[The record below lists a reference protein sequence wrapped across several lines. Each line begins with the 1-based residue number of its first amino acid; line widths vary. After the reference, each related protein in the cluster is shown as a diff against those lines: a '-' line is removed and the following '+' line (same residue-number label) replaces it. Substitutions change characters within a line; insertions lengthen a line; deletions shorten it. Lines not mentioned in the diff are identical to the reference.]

1 MAISPNLTNI
11 AVASEHLNLPSFRQY
26 FTDPSNDA
34 VDIVFCNFVPA
45 SRHPSI
51 SQTWAPEAIAR
62 FVSETRILDIIPK
75 AIPWQH
81 PYQPQG
87 HSQAFILRICN
98 RFIIVYT
105 YLLGPGD
112 RSGLAFTMFAP
123 NDAKATPRPR
133 RSGSYNFSS
142 LPPHAPPLI
151 VKNTTTLQDPSS
163 IPSFSQAQRH
173 REFNVLVKK
182 YIHQLLHGCNR
193 PVCTTPTCATAR
205 RQLHARKDATTGG
218 SSASKREFT
227 PLSARIIACQLATA
241 DEPYRSLCPGLAG
254 EVRKELDLAAGP
266 AGGRLK
272 PDLGMRDPKSFM
284 QGLFNTTAV
293 RGLEMSVLPPPR
305 DMMDVMVKG
314 ESASKVRKESAERH
328 RRISSEPT
336 RLDQE
341 TKKDQTTTTAPKST
355 NTGESYT
362 PATLPNHPTTDRDRT
377 TSGHIR
383 PTYQLSTPP
392 PHQSWSPQPTKSSRR
407 KLSHDL
413 SSYLTSPKNTFFTP
427 DVNDLKPPPPQHVH
441 RHSARDITHR
451 RSIDTTP
458 SRVAK
463 PFALD
468 DKSSKPTTSPVQSRN
483 TIPTPQAVTH
493 FTVDIV
499 SALIEML
506 DDTSASKS
514 AKREAEG
521 FLRQSCH
528 YVFSR
533 PENLANCFPEDVKAE
548 KGILVSNSMKAL
560 FDRGFGR
567 EIVDSLWKALGDLFP
582 TVEEV
587 NVGEEKSKV
596 VNPSKYGSEL
606 AAKVFTITLHVLTA
620 ACPIKTPEVWEQC
633 RRERSRGSISLDISF
648 EDEGEMRLAKRFARC
663 WSAFGLF
670 QYSVKEILKGYM
682 LGYAKV
688 ERSGRAEKLE
698 RELGRELASEV
709 VLSGVGKGGWGLVV
723 CVMEWMRAI
732 MLSEWDG
739 GERPRSGGVVDASIA
754 FLRFLYEDHEALGLE
769 ESYFHNQVL
778 ADRLEYKNM
787 PVKWYLKKLKANTTP
802 TLLNTPPAGTSPPP
816 RPLEPP
822 HLLNHAFL
830 LPPSALVKFF
840 RSINFHRMS
849 AAYDDALAMY
859 RFVNQMADVTRRDNF
874 KPWLRNFI
882 MQSYDIAMNMYLCL
896 EVHRS
901 SVVMDTLN
909 QLVGR
914 ELRECLRPLKVRF
927 LDVGEEGVDHG
938 GVQQEYFR
946 LIWEEVTKGE
956 YGCFVSDERTRMSWF
971 SIVTLEPMHK
981 FELLGLLV
989 GLAVYNGVTLPVSF
1003 PLVMYRKLLGWKVE
1017 LEDLGDGW
1025 PELVKGMKKLLEWS
1039 DEDGDVGDI
1048 FVRSYEFGY
1057 EALGEVHSVDLMKV
1071 GREDRWAPMKIEK
1084 ERVTSLAN
1092 LNFWLPAN
1100 SFAARDYRNAMRTQA
1115 AAAGPSS
1122 TSATRL
1128 AIPQQITSLSSPAGE
1143 EAQEF
1148 LTAMNTAQRRQVQ
1161 NIPDVADSISTSDT
1175 SSRRILTPEILT
1187 PGSQSPPASPSR
1199 RSSAV
1204 AIDENDEAAATWK
1217 AYHKQQQSISS
1228 ADTSSISST
1237 SPVKI
1242 TSDKFMKPETEESEL
1257 VTNANRDQYVKDYV
1271 FWLTD
1276 KSVRPQFEAFER
1288 GFHAMLDRKSL
1299 SLFNPITLR
1308 HLVEGSKE
1316 IDIAALEAAAKYDD
1330 GYHPNHRCIKDFWAI
1345 VRTYDNDQKRALLEF
1360 VTASDRVP
1368 VSGISSIMFV
1378 IQRNGGDS
1386 ERVPTS
1392 LTCFG
1397 RLLLPEYSGRKKMRE
1412 KLRIALENGRGF
1424 GVP

>member
-1 MAISPNLTNI
+1 
-11 AVASEHLNLPSFRQY
+11 
-26 FTDPSNDA
+26 
-34 VDIVFCNFVPA
+34 
-45 SRHPSI
+45 
-51 SQTWAPEAIAR
+51 
-62 FVSETRILDIIPK
+62 
-75 AIPWQH
+75 
-81 PYQPQG
+81 
-87 HSQAFILRICN
+87 
-98 RFIIVYT
+98 
-105 YLLGPGD
+105 
-112 RSGLAFTMFAP
+112 MFAP

-133 RSGSYNFSS
+133 KSGSYNFSS
-142 LPPHAPPLI
+142 LPSHAPPLI

-182 YIHQLLHGCNR
+182 YIHQLLYGCDR
-193 PVCTTPTCATAR
+193 PACTTPTCATAR

-254 EVRKELDLAAGP
+254 QVRKELDLAAAP

-293 RGLEMSVLPPPR
+293 RGLEMNVLPPPR
-305 DMMDVMVKG
+305 DVVDAIVQEEGTPKVKN
-314 ESASKVRKESAERH
+314 ESGERH
-328 RRISSEPT
+328 RRISSEPA
-336 RLDQE
+336 RLDSE
-341 TKKDQTTTTAPKST
+341 TKKDQAPSTAPKPT
-355 NTGESYT
+355 NTGDGYT
-362 PATLPNHPTTDRDRT
+362 PTPPNHPTTDRDRT
-377 TSGHIR
+377 TPQHHIR
-383 PTYQLSTPP
+383 PSYPVSTPP
-392 PHQSWSPQPTKSSRR
+392 AWSPQSTKPSRR

-413 SSYLTSPKNTFFTP
+413 SSYLTSPKNTFFTL
-427 DVNDLKPPPPQHVH
+427 DVNDLQTPPQHVH
-441 RHSARDITHR
+441 RHSTRDITQR
-451 RSIDTTP
+451 RSTDTTP
-458 SRVAK
+458 TRTAK
-463 PFALD
+463 PSTVD
-468 DKSSKPTTSPVQSRN
+468 EKSSTTTSTPVRSRN
-483 TIPTPQAVTH
+483 ATPIPQAVTH
-493 FTVDIV
+493 FTVDII
-499 SALIEML
+499 SALIGML
-506 DDTSASKS
+506 DDTSASNS

-548 KGILVSNSMKAL
+548 KGVSVSHSMKAL
-560 FDRGFGR
+560 FDRGFGG
-567 EIVDSLWKALGDLFP
+567 EIVNSLWKALGDLFP
-582 TVEEV
+582 IVEEV
-587 NVGEEKSKV
+587 DVGKEKRKV
-596 VNPSKYGSEL
+596 VNPSKYGGEV

-620 ACPIKTPEVWEQC
+620 ACPIKTPEVWEHC
-633 RRERSRGSISLDISF
+633 RRERSGGSICLDISF

-670 QYSVKEILKGYM
+670 QSSVKEVLKEYL

-688 ERSGRAEKLE
+688 ERSGRVENLEK
-698 RELGRELASEV
+698 ELGRELAGEV
-709 VLSGVGKGGWGLVV
+709 VDSGVGKGGWGLVV
-723 CVMEWMRAI
+723 CIMEWMRAV

-787 PVKWYLKKLKANTTP
+787 PVKWYLKKPKANSTP
-802 TLLNTPPAGTSPPP
+802 TLLDTPPTGGSPHP
-816 RPLEPP
+816 RPSGPP

-946 LIWEEVTKGE
+946 LVWEEVTKGE

-1003 PLVMYRKLLGWKVE
+1003 PLVMYKKLLGWKVE

-1025 PELVKGMKKLLEWS
+1025 PELVKGMKKLLEWR

-1048 FVRSYEFGY
+1048 FVRGYEFGY

-1071 GREDRWAPMKIEK
+1071 GREDRWAPIKVEK
-1084 ERVTSLAN
+1084 ERVTRLAN
-1092 LNFWLPAN
+1092 LDIWLPAG
-1100 SFAARDYRNAMRTQA
+1100 SFVARGYRTIARNQP
-1115 AAAGPSS
+1115 AAGPSS
-1122 TSATRL
+1122 TTAHRL
-1128 AIPQQITSLSSPAGE
+1128 AIPPQLTSLSSPAGE
-1143 EAQEF
+1143 EAEEF
-1148 LTAMNTAQRRQVQ
+1148 LAAMDTAQRRQAHI
-1161 NIPDVADSISTSDT
+1161 IPDVADSISTSDT

-1187 PGSQSPPASPSR
+1187 PGSQSPSVSPSR
-1199 RSSAV
+1199 RGSAV
-1204 AIDENDEAAATWK
+1204 VIEEDDEAAATWK
-1217 AYHKQQQSISS
+1217 AYHKQQQS
-1228 ADTSSISST
+1228 AETSSVSST
-1237 SPVKI
+1237 SPAKI
-1242 TSDKFMKPETEESEL
+1242 TSEKFVKPETEESEL
-1257 VTNANRDQYVKDYV
+1257 VTNANRDQYVRDYV

-1288 GFHAMLDRKSL
+1288 GFHAVLDRKSL
-1299 SLFNPITLR
+1299 SLFNPVTLR

-1368 VSGISSIMFV
+1368 VSGISSVMFV

-1412 KLRIALENGRGF
+1412 KLRVALENGRGF

>member
-1 MAISPNLTNI
+1 
-11 AVASEHLNLPSFRQY
+11 
-26 FTDPSNDA
+26 
-34 VDIVFCNFVPA
+34 
-45 SRHPSI
+45 
-51 SQTWAPEAIAR
+51 
-62 FVSETRILDIIPK
+62 
-75 AIPWQH
+75 
-81 PYQPQG
+81 
-87 HSQAFILRICN
+87 
-98 RFIIVYT
+98 
-105 YLLGPGD
+105 
-112 RSGLAFTMFAP
+112 MFAP

-133 RSGSYNFSS
+133 KSGSYNFST
-142 LPPHAPPLI
+142 LPSHAPPLI
-151 VKNTTTLQDPSS
+151 VRNTTTLRDPAS
-163 IPSFSQAQRH
+163 IPSISHAQRH

-182 YIHQLLHGCNR
+182 YIQQLLYGCNR

-205 RQLHARKDATTGG
+205 RQLHARKDLTTGP

-254 EVRKELDLAAGP
+254 EARKELDLAATAPPG
-266 AGGRLK
+266 GGRPK
-272 PDLGMRDPKSFM
+272 PDLGMRDHKSFM
-284 QGLFNTTAV
+284 QGLFSTTAV
-293 RGLEMSVLPPPR
+293 RGLEMNVLPPPKE
-305 DMMDVMVKG
+305 MVDVMAKDEDVT
-314 ESASKVRKESAERH
+314 KVNNEGAERH
-328 RRISSEPT
+328 RRNPSEPA
-336 RLDQE
+336 RIDSE
-341 TKKDQTTTTAPKST
+341 TKKDQTPSAVSKST
-355 NTGESYT
+355 TSGDSHT
-362 PATLPNHPTTDRDRT
+362 PTPPNHTDRDRGT
-377 TSGHIR
+377 TPHHIR
-383 PTYQLSTPP
+383 SAYTTPP
-392 PHQSWSPQPTKSSRR
+392 PHQSWSPQSTKSSRR

-427 DVNDLKPPPPQHVH
+427 DVNELQPPPPPQHVH
-441 RHSARDITHR
+441 RHSTRDITQR
-451 RSIDTTP
+451 RSPDTTP
-458 SRVAK
+458 TQTAK
-463 PFALD
+463 PSAVD
-468 DKSSKPTTSPVQSRN
+468 ERSNAATTPSTPVSAKSTVPV
-483 TIPTPQAVTH
+483 PQAVTH
-493 FTVDIV
+493 FTVDTTA
-499 SALIEML
+499 ALIGML
-506 DDTSASKS
+506 DDASASNH

-548 KGILVSNSMKAL
+548 KSTSVLNSVKTL
-560 FDRGFGR
+560 FDRGFGG
-567 EIVDSLWKALGDLFP
+567 EIVSALWKALGELFP

-587 NVGEEKSKV
+587 YVGKEKRKV
-596 VNPSKYGSEL
+596 VNPSKYGVDV
-606 AAKVFTITLHVLTA
+606 AAKVFTITLHVLAA
-620 ACPIKTPEVWEQC
+620 ACPVKTPEVWERC
-633 RRERSRGSISLDISF
+633 RRERSRGSICLDISF
-648 EDEGEMRLAKRFARC
+648 EDEGSMRLAKRFARC

-670 QYSVKEILKGYM
+670 GGSVKDVLKGYL

-688 ERSGRAEKLE
+688 ERGGRVERLEK
-698 RELGRELASEV
+698 ELGRELAGEV
-709 VLSGVGKGGWGLVV
+709 VDSGVGKGGWGLVV
-723 CVMEWMRAI
+723 CIMEWMRAV

-739 GERPRSGGVVDASIA
+739 GERPRSGGVVDASIV
-754 FLRFLYEDHEALGLE
+754 FLRFLYEDHETLGLE

-778 ADRLEYKNM
+778 ADRLEYKDM
-787 PVKWYLKKLKANTTP
+787 PVKWYLKKPKANTTP
-802 TLLNTPPAGTSPPP
+802 TLLDTPPTDNAPPP
-816 RPLEPP
+816 QSLEPS

-981 FELLGLLV
+981 FELMGLLV
-989 GLAVYNGVTLPVSF
+989 GLAIYNGVTLPVSF

-1017 LEDLGDGW
+1017 LEDLADGW
-1025 PELVKGMKKLLEWS
+1025 PELVKGMKKLLEWR

-1057 EALGEVHSVDLMKV
+1057 EAFGDVHSVDLMKV
-1071 GREDRWAPMKIEK
+1071 GREDRWAPAKVEK

-1092 LNFWLPAN
+1092 LDTWLPA
-1100 SFAARDYRNAMRTQA
+1100 SSFVAIDYRDIMRMQAATARPFAAAP
-1115 AAAGPSS
+1115 GL
-1122 TSATRL
+1122 AT
-1128 AIPQQITSLSSPAGE
+1128 PQLTSLSSPVGE
-1143 EAQEF
+1143 ETEEF
-1148 LTAMNTAQRRQVQ
+1148 LAAMNNVQQRRQQQQQQ
-1161 NIPDVADSISTSDT
+1161 NIPDVPDSISTSDS

-1187 PGSQSPPASPSR
+1187 PGSQSPFASPSR

-1204 AIDENDEAAATWK
+1204 VIDENDEAAATWK
-1217 AYHKQQQSISS
+1217 AYHKQQSIPVS
-1228 ADTSSISST
+1228 AETSSVSST

-1242 TSDKFMKPETEESEL
+1242 TSEKFVKPESEESEL
-1257 VTNANRDQYVKDYV
+1257 VTNANREQYVRDYV

-1288 GFHAMLDRKSL
+1288 GFHAVLDRKSL

-1345 VRTYDNDQKRALLEF
+1345 VRTYDNEQKRALLEF

-1368 VSGISSIMFV
+1368 VSGISSVMFV

-1397 RLLLPEYSGRKKMRE
+1397 RLLLPEYSGRKKMKE
-1412 KLRIALENGRGF
+1412 KLRVALENGRGF

>member
-1 MAISPNLTNI
+1 
-11 AVASEHLNLPSFRQY
+11 
-26 FTDPSNDA
+26 
-34 VDIVFCNFVPA
+34 
-45 SRHPSI
+45 
-51 SQTWAPEAIAR
+51 
-62 FVSETRILDIIPK
+62 
-75 AIPWQH
+75 
-81 PYQPQG
+81 
-87 HSQAFILRICN
+87 
-98 RFIIVYT
+98 
-105 YLLGPGD
+105 
-112 RSGLAFTMFAP
+112 MFAP
-123 NDAKATPRPR
+123 NDTKATPRPR
-133 RSGSYNFSS
+133 KSGSYNFST
-142 LPPHAPPLI
+142 LPSHAPPLI
-151 VKNTTTLQDPSS
+151 VKNTTTLRDPSS
-163 IPSFSQAQRH
+163 ISSFSQARRH

-182 YIHQLLHGCNR
+182 YMQQLLYGCNR

-205 RQLHARKDATTGG
+205 RQLHARKDATAGG

-254 EVRKELDLAAGP
+254 DVRKELDLAAPP
-266 AGGRLK
+266 AGGRPK
-272 PDLGMRDPKSFM
+272 MDLGARDPKSFM

-305 DMMDVMVKG
+305 DMMDAMVEEDEDEERQEDEEG
-314 ESASKVRKESAERH
+314 RAPKVKSEVLERH
-328 RRISSEPT
+328 KRISSEPA
-336 RLDQE
+336 RLDSE
-341 TKKDQTTTTAPKST
+341 TKKDQVPSTPLKST
-355 NTGESYT
+355 NAGDGYT
-362 PATLPNHPTTDRDRT
+362 PTTPAPNHPAIDRDRT
-377 TSGHIR
+377 APHLIR
-383 PTYQLSTPP
+383 PMYQVSTPP
-392 PHQSWSPQPTKSSRR
+392 THQSWSPQPTKSSRR

-427 DVNDLKPPPPQHVH
+427 DVNDLQPPQPQHVH
-441 RHSARDITHR
+441 RHSARDIAQR
-451 RSIDTTP
+451 RSLDTTP
-458 SRVAK
+458 TRSAK
-463 PFALD
+463 PSAID
-468 DKSSKPTTSPVQSRN
+468 ERSNTSATTAGYTKNATP
-483 TIPTPQAVTH
+483 IPQAVTH

-499 SALIEML
+499 SALIGML
-506 DDTSASKS
+506 DDPSASNS
-514 AKREAEG
+514 GKREAEG

-533 PENLANCFPEDVKAE
+533 PETLANCFPGDTKAE
-548 KGILVSNSMKAL
+548 KGVSVSHSMKML
-560 FDRGFGR
+560 FDRGFGG
-567 EIVDSLWKALGDLFP
+567 EIVGALWKALGDLFP

-587 NVGEEKSKV
+587 EVGKERRRV
-596 VNPSKYGSEL
+596 VNPSKYGAEV
-606 AAKVFTITLHVLTA
+606 AAKVFTIALHVLTA
-620 ACPIKTPEVWEQC
+620 ACPVKTPEAWERC
-633 RRERSRGSISLDISF
+633 RRERSRGCVSLDISF
-648 EDEGEMRLAKRFARC
+648 EDDGAMRLAKRFARC

-670 QYSVKEILKGYM
+670 EGSVKEVLKEYL
-682 LGYAKV
+682 LGYAKA
-688 ERSGRAEKLE
+688 EKSGRIEKLE
-698 RELGRELASEV
+698 RELGRELAGEV
-709 VLSGVGKGGWGLVV
+709 IDSGVGKGGWGLVV
-723 CVMEWMRAI
+723 CVMEWMRAV

-739 GERPRSGGVVDASIA
+739 GERPRTGGVVDASIA

-787 PVKWYLKKLKANTTP
+787 PVKWYLKKPKANTTP
-802 TLLNTPPAGTSPPP
+802 TFLDTPSTETSPPP

-859 RFVNQMADVTRRDNF
+859 RFVNQMANVTRGDNF

-946 LIWEEVTKGE
+946 LVWEEVTKGE

-1025 PELVKGMKKLLEWS
+1025 PELVKGMKKLLEWK

-1071 GREDRWAPMKIEK
+1071 GREDRWAPIKVEK
-1084 ERVTSLAN
+1084 ERVASLAN
-1092 LNFWLPAN
+1092 LDVWLPAR
-1100 SFAARDYRNAMRTQA
+1100 SFTTQDFRGFIDQ
-1115 AAAGPSS
+1115 AAAGPAVSVP
-1122 TSATRL
+1122 RL
-1128 AIPQQITSLSSPAGE
+1128 TVPLRLTSLSSPIGQ

-1148 LTAMNTAQRRQVQ
+1148 LAAMNTVRRREAQT
-1161 NIPDVADSISTSDT
+1161 IPDVTDSVSTSDT
-1175 SSRRILTPEILT
+1175 SSRRIMTPGILT
-1187 PGSQSPPASPSR
+1187 PGSQSPPVSPSR
-1199 RSSAV
+1199 RGSAV
-1204 AIDENDEAAATWK
+1204 VIDENDEAAATWK

-1228 ADTSSISST
+1228 AETSSVSST

-1242 TSDKFMKPETEESEL
+1242 TSDKFVKPETEESEL
-1257 VTNANRDQYVKDYV
+1257 VTNENREQYVKDYV

-1276 KSVRPQFEAFER
+1276 KSIRPQFEAFER
-1288 GFHAMLDRKSL
+1288 GFHAVLDRKSL

-1368 VSGISSIMFV
+1368 VSGISSVMFV

-1412 KLRIALENGRGF
+1412 KLRVALENGRGF

>member
-1 MAISPNLTNI
+1 
-11 AVASEHLNLPSFRQY
+11 
-26 FTDPSNDA
+26 
-34 VDIVFCNFVPA
+34 
-45 SRHPSI
+45 
-51 SQTWAPEAIAR
+51 
-62 FVSETRILDIIPK
+62 
-75 AIPWQH
+75 
-81 PYQPQG
+81 
-87 HSQAFILRICN
+87 
-98 RFIIVYT
+98 
-105 YLLGPGD
+105 
-112 RSGLAFTMFAP
+112 MFAP
-123 NDAKATPRPR
+123 NDSKTTPRPR

-142 LPPHAPPLI
+142 LPSHAPPLI
-151 VKNTTTLQDPSS
+151 VKNTTTLQDSSS
-163 IPSFSQAQRH
+163 ILSFSHNQRH

-182 YIHQLLHGCNR
+182 YIHQLLYGCNR

-205 RQLHARKDATTGG
+205 RQLHARKDAATGG

-241 DEPYRSLCPGLAG
+241 DEPYRSLCPGLVG
-254 EVRKELDLAAGP
+254 DVKKELDLAAGP
-266 AGGRLK
+266 VGGRPK
-272 PDLGMRDPKSFM
+272 PDLGARDPKSFM
-284 QGLFNTTAV
+284 QALFNTTAI

-305 DMMDVMVKG
+305 EMGDVIVREKG
-314 ESASKVRKESAERH
+314 ASKSKYENGERH

-336 RLDQE
+336 RADSE
-341 TKKDQTTTTAPKST
+341 TKKDQAPVTTPRST
-355 NTGESYT
+355 NTGDAYPST
-362 PATLPNHPTTDRDRT
+362 PPNHSTTDRDRT
-377 TSGHIR
+377 TPHHIR
-383 PTYQLSTPP
+383 PSYQVSTPP
-392 PHQSWSPQPTKSSRR
+392 PHQPWSPQSTKSSRR

-427 DVNDLKPPPPQHVH
+427 DVNDLQPPPPPHVH
-441 RHSARDITHR
+441 RHSARDITQR
-451 RSIDTTP
+451 RSTEMTPTRAPKHLVVDEKSSTTVSAPVFSRTTTP
-458 SRVAK
+458 
-463 PFALD
+463 
-468 DKSSKPTTSPVQSRN
+468 
-483 TIPTPQAVTH
+483 IPQAVTH
-493 FTVDIV
+493 FTVDII
-499 SALIEML
+499 SALIGML
-506 DDTSASKS
+506 DDTSAPNS

-533 PENLANCFPEDVKAE
+533 PENLANCFPEDVNAQ
-548 KGILVSNSMKAL
+548 KGVTVSHSMKTL
-560 FDRGFGR
+560 FDRGFGA
-567 EIVDSLWKALGDLFP
+567 EIVNSLWKALGDLFP

-587 NVGEEKSKV
+587 DVGDEKKKV
-596 VNPSKYGSEL
+596 VNPSKYSVEV
-606 AAKVFTITLHVLTA
+606 AAKVFTITIHVLAA
-620 ACPIKTPEVWEQC
+620 ACPTKTPEVWERC
-633 RRERSRGSISLDISF
+633 RRERSRGSICLDISF

-663 WSAFGLF
+663 WSAYGLF
-670 QYSVKEILKGYM
+670 QDSVKEVLKGYL

-688 ERSGRAEKLE
+688 ERSGRVQKLE
-698 RELGRELASEV
+698 RELGRELAGEV
-709 VLSGVGKGGWGLVV
+709 VNSGVGKGGWGLVV
-723 CVMEWMRAI
+723 CVMEWMRVV

-739 GERPRSGGVVDASIA
+739 GEKPRTGGVVDASIA
-754 FLRFLYEDHEALGLE
+754 FLRFLYEDHEDLGLE

-787 PVKWYLKKLKANTTP
+787 PVKWYLKKSKANTTP
-802 TLLNTPPAGTSPPP
+802 IGNSPPSQ
-816 RPLEPP
+816 PLEPP

-1003 PLVMYRKLLGWKVE
+1003 PLVMYRKLLGWNVE
-1017 LEDLGDGW
+1017 LEDLSDGW
-1025 PELVKGMKKLLEWS
+1025 PELVKGMKKLLEWR

-1071 GREDRWAPMKIEK
+1071 GREDRWAPIKIEK
-1084 ERVTSLAN
+1084 EKVTSLAN
-1092 LNFWLPAN
+1092 LDLWLPAGTII
-1100 SFAARDYRNAMRTQA
+1100 AREYRPDMSRQA
-1115 AAAGPSS
+1115 GAGPSS
-1122 TSATRL
+1122 ASAPRL
-1128 AIPQQITSLSSPAGE
+1128 PAPQQLTSLSSPAGE
-1143 EAQEF
+1143 EAEEF
-1148 LTAMNTAQRRQVQ
+1148 LTAMNTAQGRQIQ
-1161 NIPDVADSISTSDT
+1161 NIPDFTDSISTSDT

-1187 PGSQSPPASPSR
+1187 PGSQSPSVSPSR

-1204 AIDENDEAAATWK
+1204 VIDENDEAAATWK
-1217 AYHKQQQSISS
+1217 AYHEQQKSISLT
-1228 ADTSSISST
+1228 DTSSISST

-1242 TSDKFMKPETEESEL
+1242 TSEKFVRPETEESEL
-1257 VTNANRDQYVKDYV
+1257 VTNENRDQYVEDYV

-1276 KSVRPQFEAFER
+1276 KSIRPQFEAFER
-1288 GFHAMLDRKSL
+1288 GFHAVLDRKSL

-1368 VSGISSIMFV
+1368 VSGISSVMFV

-1412 KLRIALENGRGF
+1412 KLRVALENGRGF

>member
-1 MAISPNLTNI
+1 
-11 AVASEHLNLPSFRQY
+11 
-26 FTDPSNDA
+26 
-34 VDIVFCNFVPA
+34 
-45 SRHPSI
+45 
-51 SQTWAPEAIAR
+51 
-62 FVSETRILDIIPK
+62 
-75 AIPWQH
+75 
-81 PYQPQG
+81 
-87 HSQAFILRICN
+87 
-98 RFIIVYT
+98 
-105 YLLGPGD
+105 
-112 RSGLAFTMFAP
+112 MFAP
-123 NDAKATPRPR
+123 NDATTTLRPR
-133 RSGSYNFSS
+133 KSGSYTFST
-142 LPPHAPPLI
+142 LPSHAPPLI
-151 VKNTTTLQDPSS
+151 VKNTTTLNDPSS

-182 YIHQLLHGCNR
+182 YIHQLLYGCNL
-193 PVCTTPTCATAR
+193 PACTTPTCATAR
-205 RQLHARKDATTGG
+205 RQLHARKDVTASG

-241 DEPYRSLCPGLAG
+241 DEPYRSLCPGLAS
-254 EVRKELDLAAGP
+254 EVRKELDLSAP
-266 AGGRLK
+266 SSGRTK
-272 PDLGMRDPKSFM
+272 ADLGIRDYKSFM
-284 QGLFNTTAV
+284 QGLFSTTAI

-305 DMMDVMVKG
+305 ELVDGIAKG
-314 ESASKVRKESAERH
+314 GSVAKPKDQGTEVHK
-328 RRISSEPT
+328 RISSEPA
-336 RLDQE
+336 RLDSE
-341 TKKDQTTTTAPKST
+341 TKKDQPPSTTPKST
-355 NTGESYT
+355 ISGDVHT
-362 PATLPNHPTTDRDRT
+362 PIPPNHPTSERDRT
-377 TSGHIR
+377 TPHHIR
-383 PTYQLSTPP
+383 QAYQVSTP
-392 PHQSWSPQPTKSSRR
+392 PHQSWSPQSTKSSRR

-427 DVNDLKPPPPQHVH
+427 DVNELQPPAPQHVH
-441 RHSARDITHR
+441 RHSTRDITQR
-451 RSIDTTP
+451 RSLDTTP
-458 SRVAK
+458 SRAAK
-463 PFALD
+463 PATID
-468 DKSSKPTTSPVQSRN
+468 ERSRTTPEATTPVEARDTN
-483 TIPTPQAVTH
+483 PVPQAVTH
-493 FTVDIV
+493 FTVDIIA
-499 SALIEML
+499 ALIGML
-506 DDTSASKS
+506 DDASAPKR

-521 FLRQSCH
+521 FLQQSCH
-528 YVFSR
+528 HVFSH
-533 PENLANCFPEDVKAE
+533 PENLANCFPEDAKAE
-548 KGILVSNSMKAL
+548 QGIQVLHSVKAL

-567 EIVDSLWKALGDLFP
+567 EIVSALWKSLGELFP

-587 NVGEEKSKV
+587 YVGKEKRKV
-596 VNPSKYGSEL
+596 VTPSKYGSET

-620 ACPIKTPEVWEQC
+620 ACPVRTPEVWERC
-633 RRERSRGSISLDISF
+633 RRERSRGSICLDISF
-648 EDEGEMRLAKRFARC
+648 EDEGTVRLAKRFARC

-670 QYSVKEILKGYM
+670 EQSVKGAIKEYL
-682 LGYAKV
+682 LSYAKV
-688 ERSGRAEKLE
+688 EKSGRVEKLE
-698 RELGRELASEV
+698 KELGRELAWEV
-709 VLSGVGKGGWGLVV
+709 VDSGVEKGGWGLVV
-723 CVMEWMRAI
+723 CVMEWMRAV

-739 GERPRSGGVVDASIA
+739 GERPRSGGVVDASIV
-754 FLRFLYEDHEALGLE
+754 FLRFLYDDHEALGLE
-769 ESYFHNQVL
+769 ESYFHNRVL
-778 ADRLEYKNM
+778 ADRLEYKDM
-787 PVKWYLKKLKANTTP
+787 PVKWYLKKPKPNTTP
-802 TLLNTPPAGTSPPP
+802 TLLETPPNGSDLPPQ
-816 RPLEPP
+816 PLEPP
-822 HLLNHAFL
+822 HLLNNAFL

-896 EVHRS
+896 EVHRT

-946 LIWEEVTKGE
+946 LIWEEVTRGE
-956 YGCFVSDERTRMSWF
+956 YGCFVSDDRTRMSWF

-1003 PLVMYRKLLGWKVE
+1003 PLVMYRKLLGWKVD
-1017 LEDLGDGW
+1017 LEDLSDGW
-1025 PELVKGMKKLLEWS
+1025 PELVKGMKKLLEWKE
-1039 DEDGDVGDI
+1039 EDGDVGDI

-1057 EALGEVHSVDLMKV
+1057 EALGEMHSVDLMKI
-1071 GREDRWAPMKIEK
+1071 GREDRWAPAKIHK
-1084 ERVTSLAN
+1084 ERITSLAN
-1092 LNFWLPAN
+1092 IDLWLPAGT
-1100 SFAARDYRNAMRTQA
+1100 FIARDYRDLVRNRV
-1115 AAAGPSS
+1115 AAAGGSS
-1122 TSATRL
+1122 ASASRL
-1128 AIPQQITSLSSPAGE
+1128 TIPPQLTSLSSPAGE
-1143 EAQEF
+1143 EVDEF
-1148 LTAMNTAQRRQVQ
+1148 LAAVNHVQMRQARA
-1161 NIPDVADSISTSDT
+1161 IPDVPDSISNSDS

-1187 PGSQSPPASPSR
+1187 PSSQSPPASPSR

-1204 AIDENDEAAATWK
+1204 VIDENDEAAATWK
-1217 AYHKQQQSISS
+1217 AYHKQQQRQQQQSPG
-1228 ADTSSISST
+1228 ASSISST
-1237 SPVKI
+1237 FPVKI
-1242 TSDKFMKPETEESEL
+1242 TSDKFVKPDTEESEL
-1257 VTNANRDQYVKDYV
+1257 VTNANREQYVGDYV

-1288 GFHAMLDRKSL
+1288 GFHAVLDRKSL
-1299 SLFNPITLR
+1299 SLFNPTTLR

-1368 VSGISSIMFV
+1368 VSGISSVMFV